1 VNVTVELPPA
11 ATEAGTNPALAPAG
25 RPEADN
31 AIASALPETTA
42 VLTAVEPE
50 PPAVIETVEG
60 VVPIEKS
67 LSAGTVTVSVTV
79 VVWVAEGAV
88 PVTVIG

>member
-1 VNVTVELPPA
+1 M
-11 ATEAGTNPALAPAG
+11 
-25 RPEADN
+25 
-31 AIASALPETTA
+31 ASALPETTA
-42 VLTAVEPE
+42 VLTAVDPE

-60 VVPIEKS
+60 FAPIEKS
-67 LSAGTVTVSVTV
+67 LRAGTVTVSVTV